1 MKNSLMSKRIILL
14 LIPFSLLFTAC
25 SSGSNEVESA
35 NKKVCEDILSF
46 MKDSAYGEA
55 TPRTL
60 LIAVNKIA
68 EYKPGQV
75 ADWITYVSP
84 SDGDYV
90 PSLYD
95 NDNSLY
101 QSLYRLQSQAL
112 DFLESFNAGR
122 YYSEWRYFQKEC
134 GVEE

>member
-1 MKNSLMSKRIILL
+1 MLSIVPLILIL
-14 LIPFSLLFTAC
+14 TSCT
-25 SSGSNEVESA
+25 SGSNEVEKA
-35 NKKVCEDILSF
+35 NKKVCDDILSY
-46 MKDSAYGEA
+46 MEGSAYGEA

-68 EYKPGQV
+68 EYKPASV
-75 ADWITYVSP
+75 ADWVTYVSP

-101 QSLYRLQSQAL
+101 QSLFRLQSQAL
-112 DFLESFNAGR
+112 DFINSFNAGS
-122 YYSEWRYFQKEC
+122 YYNEWRYFQKEC